1 MRARFTHGLWARV
14 PSTDAVSANYLAD
27 IETPVHQLMPI
38 ARDDDAAM
46 LRQAPNSLRLYAL
59 KCASGSIAS

>member
-14 PSTDAVSANYLAD
+14 PSTDAVSANDLAD
-27 IETPVHQLMPI
+27 IDTPVQLMPI
-38 ARDDDAAM
+38 ARDDAAM